1 MRWRDLQT
9 LFFVLLLF
17 GCVPRYFLSNSLIL
31 IQYITRYRYVA
42 AQTSTTANTTTAG
55 TTRGTSTSRVGTS
68 TSTSTRTP
76 LDAGN
81 GANSTSTAT
90 KSGITVHS
98 TPPSRTRTSTETGTR
113 PPGRPHGPHPDRPPP
128 PPPPTDPPRRNG
140 GQGPVQILFEVIGGL
155 AGVLVIFGCG
165 RCVYKYNRTPRQD
178 RIAAVVDRH
187 MLERELADLE
197 EARNREACARR
208 RSSLVGPPPPP
219 YQRAPDYE
227 ETVTTPRSSN
237 QDQHRNAMSE
247 SRQTSLHAS
256 SPDITVVTNIMTT
269 DTIISRTNS

>member
-1 MRWRDLQT
+1 
-9 LFFVLLLF
+9 
-17 GCVPRYFLSNSLIL
+17 
-31 IQYITRYRYVA
+31 
-42 AQTSTTANTTTAG
+42 
-55 TTRGTSTSRVGTS
+55 
-68 TSTSTRTP
+68 
-76 LDAGN
+76 
-81 GANSTSTAT
+81 
-90 KSGITVHS
+90 
-98 TPPSRTRTSTETGTR
+98 
-113 PPGRPHGPHPDRPPP
+113 
-128 PPPPTDPPRRNG
+128 
-140 GQGPVQILFEVIGGL
+140 
-155 AGVLVIFGCG
+155 
-165 RCVYKYNRTPRQD
+165 
-178 RIAAVVDRH
+178 

-227 ETVTTPRSSN
+227 ETVTTPSSN